1 MIKLQELNRHDNGWT
16 ATFTDRHDMEFTIE
30 SMKGEYYVT
39 DVKDTDIED
48 LNQAVELI
56 KKGVIEL

>member
-1 MIKLQELNRHDNGWT
+1 
-16 ATFTDRHDMEFTIE
+16 
-30 SMKGEYYVT
+30 MKGEYYVT